1 MRTALIA
8 VFALFSLTTFA
19 QSDYLKYKKI
29 EADEYYQAGRYWD
42 AFFLYRNL
50 AKTPDFQGDYTIEDQ
65 IKNSSRAMFHW
76 KKTEDYRAF
85 QQYETAKSHMKEL
98 LVLNPYDPHRGLLP
112 VLTLELANQMKR
124 RAIASRTEEGAA
136 DYLNRALGFYNLALE
151 EGLKDEMVF
160 SFIRQ
165 VESALE
171 KNPYAS
177 KIKQP
182 TTYDINY
189 QKDKVEKARTIE
201 ILNKENNPL

>member
-1 MRTALIA
+1 MKTTLIA
-8 VFALFSLTTFA
+8 VFSLLSLTTIA
-19 QSDYLKYKKI
+19 QSDYLKYKKM
-29 EADEYYQAGRYWD
+29 EADDYFQAGRYWD

-50 AKTPDFQGDYTIEDQ
+50 AKTSDFQGDYTIESQ

-98 LVLNPYDPHRGLLP
+98 LVINPYDPNRGLLP

-124 RAIASRTEEGAA
+124 RAIASRTQEGAA
-136 DYLNRALGFYNLALE
+136 DYLTKALGYYNLALE

-165 VESALE
+165 VESTLE

-177 KIKQP
+177 KIRQP

-189 QKDKVEKARTIE
+189 QKDKAEKARTIE
-201 ILNKENNPL
+201 ILNQQNNQ